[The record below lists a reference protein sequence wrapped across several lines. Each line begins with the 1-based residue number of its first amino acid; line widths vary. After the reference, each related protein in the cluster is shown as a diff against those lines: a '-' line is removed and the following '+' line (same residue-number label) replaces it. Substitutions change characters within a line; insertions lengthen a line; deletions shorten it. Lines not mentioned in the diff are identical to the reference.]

1 MGYENSWE
9 RFNDQFRETEEER
22 NERLR
27 DRRLRRAAEERAKAQ
42 QSTGIPADTGERE
55 DG

>member
-42 QSTGIPADTGERE
+42 QSTGLPAARE
-55 DG
+55 EKDNA